1 MSMFVLLP
9 LPASPLRINSKMVE
23 GKEDGKQQTV
33 FEKVWTEAKKRLVL

>member
-23 GKEDGKQQTV
+23 GREDRTQQTV
-33 FEKVWTEAKKRLVL
+33 FESLD